1 MGFLSDR
8 FPTMTKHLGVFGEAW
23 RGQTE
28 ADKAFKPKE
37 EHEFLPAALEIMEK
51 PASPGMRWLMLIICT
66 LFVLALIWAFLG
78 KIDVVATA
86 AGKTVPGDNVK
97 VVQPI
102 EIGSVRTIHV
112 KNGQFVKAGE
122 LLIELDPT
130 LANADEAQST
140 QTLLSA
146 RIIQARNDA
155 LLAHLQGRRARFVPP
170 EGTPP
175 DIIRTEEAFVTNA
188 TAQYEAQRA
197 ALTQQ
202 RAESQAE
209 LAGANAE
216 IAKLEEALPFIDQ
229 QLNARAELAERGYF
243 SKLQLLEYEQLRA
256 EHLRNIEVQQANKQ
270 RAEAAIRRLSAE
282 LLSLRA
288 GFGRTAVTDLAEA
301 NDRATMANEELR
313 KAERMRRFQEL
324 RSPVDGVVQQLA
336 VGTVG
341 GVVQPAE
348 PLMVIVPCQAS
359 PRKSGNR
366 FSGSGDAAQKHTSGD
381 ASNAASCNRGITVE
395 AFVQNKDI
403 GFVSVGQRVAVKL
416 EAFNFT
422 DYGLIEGTVTNIS
435 RDAIDQ
441 SQQPAGSV
449 RDENGRPI
457 QPGLVYAAKIEL
469 ACGADDPG
477 RHALCDRVQP
487 GMSVQAEIKTG
498 QRRIIQYLLSPISQ
512 AVNEAGRER

>member
-1 MGFLSDR
+1 MSFLSDR
-8 FPTMTKHLGVFGEAW
+8 FPTIAKHLAVFGEAW
-23 RGQTE
+23 RGQNE

-51 PASPGMRWLMLIICT
+51 PASPGMRWLLLIICT
-66 LFVLALIWAFLG
+66 LFVLALIWAVFG

-102 EIGSVRTIHV
+102 EIGSVRQIHV

-122 LLIELDPT
+122 ILIELDPT

-175 DIIRTEEAFVTNA
+175 DIIRTEEAFVANA
-188 TAQYEAQRA
+188 TAQYDAQKG

-209 LAGANAE
+209 LAASNAE

-229 QLNARAELAERGYF
+229 QLGARAELAERGYF

-256 EHLRNIEVQQANKQ
+256 EHLRDIEVQQANKQ

-282 LLSLRA
+282 LQSLKA
-288 GFGRTAVTDLAEA
+288 GFGRTAVNDLAEA

-336 VGTVG
+336 VSTVG

-348 PLMVIVPCQAS
+348 PLMVIVPCI
-359 PRKSGNR
+359 
-366 FSGSGDAAQKHTSGD
+366 SGD
-381 ASNAASCNRGITVE
+381 ASDAASCNGGVTVE

-403 GFVSVGQRVAVKL
+403 GFIKVGQRVAVKL

-457 QPGLVYAAKIEL
+457 KPGLVYAAKIEL
-469 ACGADDPG
+469 SCEADDPE
-477 RHALCDRVQP
+477 RHTLCDRVQP

-498 QRRIIQYLLSPISQ
+498 RRRIIQYLLSPISQ